1 MCLQT
6 CVYNISIAV
15 AKVLVPLKLSKGNV
29 SLPNVIVLEKSY
41 IGYKRQQLILLI
53 SLFLTMK
60 FGFESERIIRFSLGI
75 IDTTLIVIVRM
86 FLLLLYP
93 TNFLLQCNANWM
105 ELNKY
110 QIVQVMV
117 YILDTTTLF
126 R

>member
-1 MCLQT
+1 M
-6 CVYNISIAV
+6 YNISIAV

-110 QIVQVMV
+110 QIVKVMV